1 MLMNTI
7 VHAFIWVIEF
17 VTCKIQANTSEETHT
32 HTHTM
37 ANENLIFPNIAIVKF
52 HIEKKS

>member
-17 VTCKIQANTSEETHT
+17 VTCKIQANTSKET

-37 ANENLIFPNIAIVKF
+37 ANENLIFPYIAIVKF